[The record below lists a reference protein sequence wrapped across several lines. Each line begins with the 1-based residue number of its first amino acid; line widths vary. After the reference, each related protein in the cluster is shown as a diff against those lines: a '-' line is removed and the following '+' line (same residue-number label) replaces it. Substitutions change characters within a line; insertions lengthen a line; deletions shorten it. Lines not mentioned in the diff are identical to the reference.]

1 MLIIIDT
8 NRIIAS
14 LIREGVARAI
24 LFNSNF
30 EFITPEITLNEI
42 AKYEEE
48 ICEKAH
54 LTHDDFLAILPIIMG
69 KIRVISKEK
78 YEELIP
84 KALSLISDSKDAP
97 FLALALSFK
106 TEGIW
111 SEDLHFRE
119 QNIIQIYNNTEL
131 KRLM

>member
-14 LIREGVARAI
+14 LIKDGVARSL

-42 AKYEEE
+42 TKYEEE

-54 LTHDDFLAILPIIMG
+54 LSHDNFLATLSIIME

-97 FLALALSFK
+97 FIALALSYNA
-106 TEGIW
+106 EGIW
-111 SEDLHFRE
+111 SEDLHFGE

-131 KRLM
+131 KRLI